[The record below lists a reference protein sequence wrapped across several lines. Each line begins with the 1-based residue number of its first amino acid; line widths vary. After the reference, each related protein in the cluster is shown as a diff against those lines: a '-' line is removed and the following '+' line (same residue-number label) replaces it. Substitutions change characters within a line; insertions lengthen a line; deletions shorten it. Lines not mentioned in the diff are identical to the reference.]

1 MFLPAGYRI
10 DAFPNTITITTPDGT
25 TTESTDSFGS
35 ATTYRSLSV
44 LRSMLGPPPLVTK
57 RADENQGDEVG
68 PESTP
73 PEFAY
78 QHQGQALLDVLLTDQ
93 AQNRGMA

>member
-10 DAFPNTITITTPDGT
+10 DVFPNTITITTPDGT

-35 ATTYRSLSV
+35 ATTYGSLSV
-44 LRSMLGPPPLVTK
+44 LRIMLGPPPLVTK

-68 PESTP
+68 LNLP
-73 PEFAY
+73 
-78 QHQGQALLDVLLTDQ
+78 HQSLRINIKA
-93 AQNRGMA
+93 RPF